1 MFNTDKGRGPH
12 KHNEINKSSENN
24 KSTSKR
30 NKNNKCL
37 QRRREGGPTNTMKI
51 TILAK
56 IASLRTE
63 KKRDDAAWRS
73 CCACVFPRLLA
84 SWQRR
89 GGQFDLCDRV
99 ATCRHYDE
107 YGWES
112 LFKKVRFWVQT
123 ASFLFHMGF
132 RRFLQI
138 NFLYIH
144 GWLANETSKQLCC
157 GCISPWEQHQ
167 ERATL
172 FPSSLLPI

>member
-1 MFNTDKGRGPH
+1 MH
-12 KHNEINKSSENN
+12 VQIVQ
-24 KSTSKR
+24 
-30 NKNNKCL
+30 KCCFFIVKYANL
-37 QRRREGGPTNTMKI
+37 WRSCCRRRRGC
-51 TILAK
+51 LSSL

-63 KKRDDAAWRS
+63 EKRDDAAWRS

-112 LFKKVRFWVQT
+112 LFKKVPLWVQT

-144 GWLANETSKQLCC
+144 GWLANETSKQLCS

-167 ERATL
+167 ERGAL
-172 FPSSLLPI
+172 FPSSLLPN